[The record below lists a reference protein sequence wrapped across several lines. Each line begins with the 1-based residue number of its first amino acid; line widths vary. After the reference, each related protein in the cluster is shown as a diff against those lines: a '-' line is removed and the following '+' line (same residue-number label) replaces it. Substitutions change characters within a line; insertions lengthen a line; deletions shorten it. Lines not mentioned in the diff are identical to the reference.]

1 MNRFS
6 KYNDINAVMN
16 KAESSLVS
24 IEREYQKYLKEEK
37 IPDSLLV
44 EIKDCLANLRSALD
58 YLWHKIPGVSGDYF
72 PIANSEADFTN
83 KTRGLDDKYTDILAK
98 WQSYDKQSWIR
109 CFNLFRNK
117 NIHLTLIP
125 QKRQETRE
133 FSIKKDGAGITAR
146 GCTFRG
152 NISFGVGGV
161 SVPIDEK
168 TQFPVDVPG
177 VDIKRIIWVDFLFNG
192 ASISSDFPK
201 GISVLPFLKSSFA
214 NVKQIISEIEQLL

>member
-1 MNRFS
+1 MGKFS
-6 KYNDINAVMN
+6 KYNDIEAVMK
-16 KAESSLVS
+16 KAERSLID
-24 IEREYQKYLKEEK
+24 IEYEYQKYLKEER

-44 EIKDCLANLRSALD
+44 EIKDCLGNLRSALD
-58 YLWHKIPGVSGDYF
+58 YLWHKIPRVKGDYF
-72 PIANSEADFTN
+72 PVANSEADFIN
-83 KTRGLDDKYTDILAK
+83 KTSSLDTKYIDALAK

-125 QKRQETRE
+125 QKRQETKE

-152 NISFGVGGV
+152 NVVFGVGNV

-168 TQFPVDVPG
+168 TQFPLDVPG
-177 VDIKRIIWVDFLFNG
+177 VDIKRVIWVDFLFDG
-192 ASISSDFPK
+192 SSISPDFPK
-201 GISVLPFLKSSFA
+201 GISVLPFLKSSFI
-214 NVKQIISEIEQLL
+214 NIRQIISEIEQLL